1 MGISIKQKGNF
12 EKTYKFF
19 KNSIKEIKDTI
30 NLEKYGMMGVKALR
44 DATPKDSGETASHWS
59 YKIVKNDDSIRI
71 QFFNSN
77 VVDGIPVAILLQ
89 YGHGTRNGGYVE
101 GYDFINPALRPIFDR
116 MAEDAWKEV
125 TKV

>member
-1 MGISIKQKGNF
+1 MGISIKQKGDF
-12 EKTYKFF
+12 TKTFNFF
-19 KNSIKEIKDTI
+19 KNSIKEINDTI
-30 NLEKYGMMGVKALR
+30 NLEKYGMMGVKALK

-59 YKIVKNDDSIRI
+59 YKIVKNDTSIRI
-71 QFFNSN
+71 QFLNSN

-116 MAEDAWKEV
+116 IAEDAWKEV

>member
-1 MGISIKQKGNF
+1 MGISIKQKGDF
-12 EKTYKFF
+12 TKTFNFF
-19 KNSIKEIKDTI
+19 KNSIKEINDTI
-30 NLEKYGMMGVKALR
+30 NLEKYGMMGVKALK

-59 YKIVKNDDSIRI
+59 YKIVKNGTSIRI
-71 QFFNSN
+71 QFLNSN